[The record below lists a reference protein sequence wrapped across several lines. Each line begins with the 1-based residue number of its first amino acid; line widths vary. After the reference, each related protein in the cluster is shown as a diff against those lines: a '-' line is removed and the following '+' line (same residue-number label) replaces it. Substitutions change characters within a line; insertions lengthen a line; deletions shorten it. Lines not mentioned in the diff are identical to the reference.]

1 MPLLTNY
8 LPGRHVRLVVSIAVQ
23 QPMIYGFMNPC
34 LSQHCWVF
42 LNNTRLSANA
52 VVNHLVT
59 IARSRN
65 VIQIACRLVCAAHPC
80 ARHRSA
86 VADMLSAPSLADVT
100 ICAVLQFAADMS
112 EALPSHLGFVQHIRM
127 ACFRCNM
134 KVHLPQMRALV
145 KLQ

>member
-8 LPGRHVRLVVSIAVQ
+8 VPGRHVRLVVSIAVQ

-59 IARSRN
+59 ITRSQYI
-65 VIQIACRLVCAAHPC
+65 IQIACRLVCAAHPC

-100 ICAVLQFAADMS
+100 FCAVYNLLLTCQK
-112 EALPSHLGFVQHIRM
+112 LCHLIWGLCNTAGWPVSDAIGKFTFH
-127 ACFRCNM
+127 RCE
-134 KVHLPQMRALV
+134 L
-145 KLQ
+145 